1 MNLEGKK
8 QKKALHCCP
17 EKKNRKCTK
26 ERQRAPSNAADAY
39 WQLTIGLHTMTLSHQ
54 LLEDR
59 TMSLFINIS
68 LPYNV
73 AESFFLSI
81 TKSDCLHK
89 VLSEYRYHRNFTELE
104 TTNRHCTNMC
114 FCLWFCLK
122 KKKKNRLK
130 ASGKVMGKLLKGLFT
145 VGKFFGWP

>member
-1 MNLEGKK
+1 
-8 QKKALHCCP
+8 
-17 EKKNRKCTK
+17 
-26 ERQRAPSNAADAY
+26 
-39 WQLTIGLHTMTLSHQ
+39 
-54 LLEDR
+54 
-59 TMSLFINIS
+59 MSLFINIS
-68 LPYNV
+68 LPYNL

-122 KKKKNRLK
+122 KKKKK
-130 ASGKVMGKLLKGLFT
+130 QIKSQWESDGEIIKGT
-145 VGKFFGWP
+145 VHSWQVLRVTLRKTQCYVKRV